1 MIRHSM
7 TQLIYQMFQNL
18 NIFISKKRSILLF
31 CLCLFAITTVDAQIF
46 NFGKEPPQSKR
57 ELFIQAARSYLGV
70 PYLSGGITNKGFDCS
85 GFVYR
90 AALEGPEIDIPRTV
104 ISIYSKAEHIQDD
117 ARQPGDLL
125 FFNTTGRLSHVG
137 IYLGGGTFIHSASDG
152 PRTGVIISNL
162 SEEYWNN
169 AYLYAGRILP
179 QEDLII
185 PDQPEDSAPSVNPFP
200 KAAWNGKGLG
210 LRINCTGGLLWDMHP
225 GVFPIRGGEINA
237 EASWIKGLNAYPGV
251 GAGLAWDVRSKS
263 FSAPITGSLSFPNG
277 FRFFIGTQLH
287 MIAASSLNRRP
298 QFPGI
303 IGLSW
308 NSNPAE
314 LFGEQIRFYQS
325 AEYSW
330 FPNETFGSG
339 FRFNT
344 GVTVFFE
351 I

>member
-1 MIRHSM
+1 M
-7 TQLIYQMFQNL
+7 TQEIYQRFHNL
-18 NIFISKKRSILLF
+18 NKIIAQKRLIAMIFICFLALT
-31 CLCLFAITTVDAQIF
+31 AANAQISLF
-46 NFGKEPPQSKR
+46 KKEPEKSKR
-57 ELFIQAARSYLGV
+57 ELFIQTARSYLGV
-70 PYLSGGITNKGFDCS
+70 PYLTGGITNKGFDCS
-85 GFVYR
+85 GLVYR
-90 AALEGPEIDIPRTV
+90 AALEGPGLDIPRTV
-104 ISIYSKAEHIQDD
+104 IAIYSKAEHIPDD

-125 FFNTTGRLSHVG
+125 FFNTTGKLSHVA

-162 SEEYWNN
+162 SEAYWNN

-179 QEDLII
+179 QEDLVI
-185 PDQPEDSAPSVNPFP
+185 PDQNENTAPDVNPFP
-200 KAAWNGKGLG
+200 SNTMGGNGLG
-210 LRINCTGGLLWDMHP
+210 LRINCTGGFFWDMQP
-225 GVFPIRGGEINA
+225 GAFPLRGGGINA

-251 GAGLAWDVRSKS
+251 GVGLAWDTRSKS
-263 FSAPITGSLSFPNG
+263 FSAPLTASLSFPNG
-277 FRFFIGTQLH
+277 VRFFIGTQLH
-287 MIAASSLNRRP
+287 LIADSSLDRSP

-314 LFGEQIRFYQS
+314 FFGQKIRFYQS

-330 FPNETFGSG
+330 FPDETFGNG

-344 GVTVFFE
+344 GLTIFFD